1 MSFGT
6 SQMLVDD
13 VERGDIKNRKKVV
26 LPTTGALLTAEYL
39 WNDTWGSLLA
49 FNLPL
54 DTQKFLVDNVL
65 VQETAASTLLLGQ
78 RYTPVQWHISDS
90 AIVSPQLGV
99 LLSTMFGSST
109 QVSPSIATRI
119 HITDEGGFSMY
130 LGATATYGIKGYV
143 LFYGIGHQY

>member
-1 MSFGT
+1 
-6 SQMLVDD
+6 MLVDD
-13 VERGDIKNRKKVV
+13 VERMDIKSRKKVV

-39 WNDTWGSLLA
+39 WNDTWGSLVA

-65 VQETAASTLLLGQ
+65 VQETAASTFLVGQ
-78 RYTPVQWHISDS
+78 RYTPVQWRVTDL
-90 AIVSPQLGV
+90 AIISPQLGF
-99 LLSTMFGSST
+99 LLSTMFGSSI
-109 QVSPSIATRI
+109 QVSPSIAGRL
-119 HITDEGGFSMY
+119 HISDESGFSMY